1 MRFPEIVL
9 RLPDWVEK
17 FLSER
22 EYVFATVQE
31 RMRLVIELSQL
42 NIKYKTGGPFGAA
55 IFEQKSG
62 RLLAVGVNMVVSSN
76 CSVVHAEIVS
86 IVIAQHILGQYDLGS
101 EGMPAYELAAST
113 EPCAMCL
120 GAIVWSGVRGLV
132 CGSRDQDAR
141 YVGFDEGPKPSD
153 WVRLLERRSISV
165 SRDILRDEAKAVL
178 LQYHE
183 QDGPIYNGRQG
194 SI

>member
-1 MRFPEIVL
+1 
-9 RLPDWVEK
+9 
-17 FLSER
+17 
-22 EYVFATVQE
+22 
-31 RMRLVIELSQL
+31 
-42 NIKYKTGGPFGAA
+42 
-55 IFEQKSG
+55 
-62 RLLAVGVNMVVSSN
+62 
-76 CSVVHAEIVS
+76 
-86 IVIAQHILGQYDLGS
+86 
-101 EGMPAYELAAST
+101 MPACELAAST

-132 CGSRDQDAR
+132 CGSRDQDAHD
-141 YVGFDEGPKPSD
+141 VGFDEGPKPSD
-153 WVRLLERRSISV
+153 WVRLLEQRSISV